1 MMLDG
6 LRYRKVEGLGRYLHV
21 PLESRKID
29 ASHLELDFTAYAYA
43 KETDGRYRLNNGAK
57 DYYSDNLGQTV
68 EIEGK
73 VFAITTDGAE
83 IKLSEKNHPL
93 VSWKERGRMMRVGD
107 RYYTIQEFEDGTLL
121 FNDGQNAY
129 ASDKDTGKVTY
140 YHMVLEAKLV
150 TENGL
155 ALSIDT
161 EFIEN
166 PDANTTKQD
175 CELKAFYRLAPRL
188 KKAFSSLPICLL
200 MDGLYAN
207 QAVMSIC
214 AQYRWKYIISFK
226 EGSMP
231 VKYEEFVSLC
241 GSVQSENKVL
251 WVLPDKT
258 RQEFEFATDIE
269 HEGYT
274 FNVIRCVETK
284 PTEKTSKQ
292 YVWMTNLSVTKSTCM
307 PIANQGGR
315 LRWNIENQGFNA
327 QKNGGYHLEH
337 AYSHNSNSDKCFYIL
352 LQIAHTI
359 NQLIEKG
366 SLLSKETRKKIGSI
380 KNIAWLLLENIRTSP
395 ISKTAFEALFTS
407 GFQIRLDSA

>member
-1 MMLDG
+1 MVRYPLSFLVWEG
-6 LRYRKVEGLGRYLHV
+6 ILLFSLNLGSRRQIHHLLREPAAVTHLNALAGADSE
-21 PLESRKID
+21 PEN
-29 ASHLELDFTAYAYA
+29 ASHGDT
-43 KETDGRYRLNNGAK
+43 LNNLLERV
-57 DYYSDNLGQTV
+57 DYKYFAAIRTDMVRKLIRSRVTDKHRLLGTFHR
-68 EIEGK
+68 I
-73 VFAITTDGAE
+73 AIDGSG
-83 IKLSEKNHPL
+83 ILSFDHKHCDHCL
-93 VSWKERGRMMRVGD
+93 TKKC
-107 RYYTIQEFEDGTLL
+107 
-121 FNDGQNAY
+121 
-129 ASDKDTGKVTY
+129 KDTGKVTY

-241 GSVQSENKVL
+241 GSVQRENKVI

-292 YVWMTNLSVTKSTCM
+292 YVWMTNLSVTKSTCV